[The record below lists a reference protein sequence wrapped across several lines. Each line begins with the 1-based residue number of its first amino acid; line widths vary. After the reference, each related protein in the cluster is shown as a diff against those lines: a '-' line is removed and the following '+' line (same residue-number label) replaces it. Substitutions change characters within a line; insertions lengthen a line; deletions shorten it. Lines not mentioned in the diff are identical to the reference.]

1 MRWHPAL
8 SMTLVWLLC
17 TAGFGLLQFHLVERE
32 LTWHGGLM

>member
-17 TAGFGLLQFHLVERE
+17 TAGFGLLPFHLVERE